1 MQRRDFLIGGSAA
14 ATQWP
19 LRRALAQANP
29 QGPPAAFPTR
39 PIHIVVPSSAGGVHD
54 VIARIWG
61 DRVKSALGAVV
72 VENRSGG
79 GASIALNYVAQSQPD
94 GYTLLLGSTSTLVL
108 REGSSNRAYDAIK
121 DITPA
126 TIMATT
132 STSIAVNPS
141 LPVNSVKEL
150 IDYAR
155 AYPGKL
161 AYGSAGVG
169 AITHVTVERFKQQAG
184 GLDML
189 HVPYK
194 GVAPALNDL
203 MSGEIGV
210 VFPNITAKVIAL
222 HRSGKLRILAVN
234 APARLDAI
242 ADIPTAIE
250 AGLPDFVSQTF
261 FGVFAPASTAK
272 RLLQRID
279 EATQKEWADAQFQA
293 KLAGA
298 GFEPMLGYGPARA
311 EQYLAQEFARWN
323 PIVQSLGTQNQ

>member
-1 MQRRDFLIGGSAA
+1 MRRRDFLLGGLAVA
-14 ATQWP
+14 MPWAP
-19 LRRALAQANP
+19 LRSLAQGASP
-29 QGPPAAFPTR
+29 GTPPAFPTR

-54 VIARIWG
+54 VIARIWA
-61 DRVKSALGAVV
+61 DRVKTSLGTVV
-72 VENRSGG
+72 VENRGGG

-94 GYTLLLGSTSTLVL
+94 GYTLLLGSTSTLIL

-141 LPVNSVKEL
+141 LPVQSVKEL
-150 IDYAR
+150 IDYAK
-155 AYPGKL
+155 AHPGKL

-194 GVAPALNDL
+194 GAAPALNDL
-203 MSGEIGV
+203 MSGEIAV
-210 VFPNITAKVIAL
+210 VFPNITAQVIAL
-222 HRSGKLRILAVN
+222 HRGGKLRILAVN

-261 FGVFAPASTAK
+261 FGIFAPASTAK
-272 RLLQRID
+272 PVLQRID
-279 EATQKEWADAQFQA
+279 EATQKEWADTQFQK
-293 KLAGA
+293 KLTGA
-298 GFEPMLGYGPARA
+298 GFEPMLGYGPARS
-311 EQYLAQEFARWN
+311 ERYLAQEFDRWN